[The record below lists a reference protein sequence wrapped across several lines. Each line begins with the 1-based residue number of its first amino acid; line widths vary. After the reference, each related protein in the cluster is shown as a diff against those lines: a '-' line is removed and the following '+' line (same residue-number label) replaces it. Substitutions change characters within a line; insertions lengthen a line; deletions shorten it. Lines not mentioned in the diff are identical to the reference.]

1 MESFPKLPIRFVF
14 PTLTGT
20 ILLGLFLTFGQGAL
34 AQEATAPPVTP
45 AVESPAEPAA
55 QPTSESAA
63 QPTVEPAAQPA
74 AEPAAQPATEPT
86 PETSETPAPATEPA
100 AAPPATGTTAPEL
113 PEAVT
118 TESGT
123 DEFATPDVEAEP
135 ASEDAATADVAT
147 ADASGA
153 EEIGPPIPWWESG
166 YATLLALFLVFAGSI
181 YFASAL
187 SKAWRMPEHNMRLFI
202 LFLCFFGAVVAT
214 ALGWHRLT
222 LGIDLRGGVILVYD
236 VSTKVV
242 EPSEQEK
249 QAGQTPA
256 AGQPGTAE
264 YSMDQLTKALG
275 MRINPGG
282 VREISITKLGKN
294 QVKIIIPA
302 AEDAEV
308 ARIERVISESGA
320 LEFRILASE
329 QYDSDRAIIDRARN
343 EHGSTVFDIVDG
355 KQVRR
360 AFWVPVAPTERDS
373 FMSGQAISRVRGK
386 ELEVLVLVDRYNVLG
401 KDIKNIRETVD
412 ERQQPALGFSF
423 HPNGAKRFYA
433 LTNENKADP
442 VQPNRLRQLGII
454 MNGELYS
461 APTLR
466 SAISDSGIIEFSSRN
481 TQAEKLAL
489 QKEIDHLMNVM
500 NAGSL
505 PADLSK
511 EPVSRMLTGATL
523 GEDTINKGKNA
534 FIVGITLI
542 FLFMLGYYRLAGVIA
557 CFAVIMNF
565 FLIMAVML
573 ALRAAFTLPG
583 LAGLVL
589 TLAMSVDANILIFE
603 RIREE
608 LAAGASLRIA
618 IRNGFDRALSAIV
631 DSNLTT
637 IISGII
643 LYAVGSEQIKGFA
656 VTLVLGVTFSMFTAT
671 YCCRTIFEVLERHKW
686 ITTLRMMRLFTKT
699 NINFMGVRNVFFVFS
714 GIVIVI
720 SLVATGMRG
729 KGILDIDFVGGVSV
743 EAIFR
748 SPQTIDEV
756 RSKLGDRDKGNLP
769 DLSVSNIR
777 LDAVAAERMEKET
790 GVKPGINTHYIIN
803 TSVKPEFY
811 ETPDN
816 YLREVVGVLEKEFG
830 DTLIYNTLNYEIKST
845 TETAPANGEKPAD
858 PDAPAQAITT
868 VALLTIEPVTN
879 RLGLESKLD
888 ELAKKAQ
895 LAAVTKDTFSL
906 DLVADDTTPTRTDSG
921 GGIRSKTWLLTMNT
935 SGAEA
940 EAFLNYA
947 KEYYRSPYLPSSN
960 TIGGAVARYA
970 QIQAILALGG
980 CLVCIVGYI
989 WFRFQK
995 VIYGIAAV
1003 LSLVHDVIVT
1013 LGCIALSYW
1022 FAPYL
1027 GFLGVEEFKIGLPV
1041 VAAFLTLIGYSLN
1054 DTIIVFDRIR
1064 EVKGK
1069 LPDLNIDI
1077 INTSINQTLSRT
1089 LLTSISTAVVLGILY
1104 FFGGAGIHTFS
1115 FAMLVG
1121 IVFGTYSSVY
1131 IASALLLWLSEP
1143 RGTQAKD
1150 KKDKYSTAKK

>member
-20 ILLGLFLTFGQGAL
+20 VLLGLLLTFAQGAF
-34 AQEATAPPVTP
+34 AQEAAAPPATP
-45 AVESPAEPAA
+45 AIESPAEPTPEPAAEPTAEPAA
-55 QPTSESAA
+55 QPTAE
-63 QPTVEPAAQPA
+63 PVPAAP
-74 AEPAAQPATEPT
+74 
-86 PETSETPAPATEPA
+86 ETPAPATEPT
-100 AAPPATGTTAPEL
+100 AAPSATEAPTGTTAPEL

-123 DEFATPDVEAEP
+123 GEFDTAEIDAEP
-135 ASEDAATADVAT
+135 ASEDTATADVAT
-147 ADASGA
+147 ADASGV
-153 EEIGPPIPWWESG
+153 EEIGPPTPWWESG
-166 YATLLALFLVFAGSI
+166 YATLLGLFLVFAGAI
-181 YFASAL
+181 YFANAL
-187 SKAWRMPEHNMRLFI
+187 SKAWRMPDHNLRLFI

-214 ALGWHRLT
+214 VLGWHRLT

-236 VSTKVV
+236 VSTKAV

-256 AGQPGTAE
+256 VGQSGTAE

-294 QVKIIIPA
+294 QIKIIIPA

-329 QYDSDRAIIDRARN
+329 QFDSDRAIIDRAKN
-343 EHGSTVFDIVDG
+343 EHGSTLFDIVDG

-360 AFWVPVAPTERDS
+360 AFWVPAAPGERDS
-373 FMSGQAISRVRGK
+373 FAAGYAITRQRGK

-423 HPNGAKRFYA
+423 YPNGAKRFYA

-442 VQPNRLRQLGII
+442 VQPNRLRRLGII
-454 MNGELYS
+454 MNDELYS
-461 APTLR
+461 APTLET
-466 SAISDSGIIEFSSRN
+466 AISDSGIIRFNTRN

-489 QKEIDHLMNVM
+489 QKELDHLMNVM

-542 FLFMLGYYRLAGVIA
+542 FLFMLGYYRLAGLIA

-671 YCCRTIFEVLERHKW
+671 YCCRTIFEVMERQKW

-714 GIVIVI
+714 GILIII
-720 SLVATGMRG
+720 SLVATGVRG

-756 RSKLGDRDKGNLP
+756 RSKLGARDKGNLP

-777 LDAVAAERMEKET
+777 LDSVAAERMEKET

-845 TETAPANGEKPAD
+845 SKTAPTASKAGEKPAD
-858 PDAPAQAITT
+858 PAAPAQAITT

-888 ELAKKAQ
+888 ELAKNAQ
-895 LAAVTKDTFSL
+895 LAGVTKDTFNL
-906 DLVADDTTPTRTDSG
+906 TLIADDTTPTRTDSG

-947 KEYYRSPYLPSSN
+947 KEHYRSPYLPSSN

-970 QIQAILALGG
+970 QVQAILALGG

-1041 VAAFLTLIGYSLN
+1041 IAAFLTLIGYSLN

-1069 LPDLNIDI
+1069 LPDLNMEI

-1143 RGTQAKD
+1143 RETQAKD